1 MLLTT
6 AEGVIAGVT
15 PTAAR
20 IDERDSVFDL
30 PLERIRGAL
39 LGDQGFIRP
48 VLTEDLSGMGIAL
61 PTPLRD
67 HMRDSRPKSFVAQIV
82 SVRRRIETVIGQRA
96 ERFSVERHGARKLWP
111 LVSRIYRK
119 VAAHTLGVLIRT
131 SRCAKTLAVGFS
143 HLQEG
148 GRAYPGRP
156 DQQVLGPA
164 TARV

>member
-1 MLLTT
+1 MGILRLQRPVWYDFGFHAMLLTT

-67 HMRDSRPKSFVAQIV
+67 HLRDSRPKSFVAQIV

-96 ERFSVERHGARKLWP
+96 ERFSVEHHGARKPWP
-111 LVSRIYRK
+111 LVSRIYK
-119 VAAHTLGVLIRT
+119 
-131 SRCAKTLAVGFS
+131 
-143 HLQEG
+143 EG